1 MSAVIHPTAVVHAA
15 SRLGPNVSIG
25 PYAVIEEGVELGEG
39 TVIASH
45 AIVRSGSILG
55 PGCFID
61 SHAVVGGLPQ
71 DLRFDPRTLSG
82 VRLGA
87 KVVVREGATIHRPT
101 REGAFTVIGE
111 GAFLMANAHVGHD
124 SQVGAHVIIANNVML
139 GGFVQIGDHAFLGGG
154 AAFHQHVRV
163 GESAMVGGLSRC
175 PQDVPPFTM
184 VAERSE
190 LAGLNLIGLKR
201 RGFSRESIR
210 AIKQAFAKLFHES
223 GNLRIRATDLLAS
236 PLAENEEARRFL
248 AFFTEN
254 SRGFARP
261 LRSRNH
267 TSESVESV

>member
-15 SRLGPNVSIG
+15 SRLGPNVTIG
-25 PYAVIEEGVELGEG
+25 PYAVVEEGVELGEG
-39 TVIASH
+39 TTIASH
-45 AIVRSGSILG
+45 AIIRSGSILG
-55 PGCFID
+55 AGCLID
-61 SHAVVGGLPQ
+61 SHAVIGGLPQ
-71 DLRFDPRTLSG
+71 DLRFDLRTPSG

-101 REGAFTVIGE
+101 REGSFTVIGD

-139 GGFVQIGDHAFLGGG
+139 GGFVKIGDYAFLGGG

-163 GESAMVGGLSRC
+163 GESAMVGGMSRC

-190 LAGLNLIGLKR
+190 LVGLNLVGLKR

-210 AIKQAFAKLFHES
+210 AIKQAFAKLFHEP
-223 GNLRIRATDLLAS
+223 GNLRARATDLLATA
-236 PLAENEEARRFL
+236 LAENDEARRFL
-248 AFFTEN
+248 VFFTEN

-261 LRSRNH
+261 VRDDNTRS
-267 TSESVESV
+267 EDLEPA